1 MLSTVV
7 LLNSVPF
14 PLTSAFCSSVPVIV
28 PDLFVSTL
36 TKPTDSSPRYP
47 AYVIHL
53 FVVVKIFTFQSS
65 SSVGPLLA
73 CLVGVGLV
81 CEAWTSTSWSD
92 GTTQA
97 THVLARSVSEE
108 YDFQR
113 WRQCNCGISGVGLM
127 DGQLV
132 CAGNNGGNWARP
144 FSSGRCWLTTNGSG
158 LDQLPLT
165 SSFLSGD
172 KTVPASVYG
181 EDDTYLFGH
190 RPTELFTWI
199 VGPEKIS
206 VGGGLLLLYY

>member
-36 TKPTDSSPRYP
+36 TKPTDSSPTRCT

-92 GTTQA
+92 GTTKT
-97 THVLARSVSEE
+97 THVLLTLYQKSTTSKE
-108 YDFQR
+108 R
-113 WRQCNCGISGVGLM
+113 WRQCNCGVSGVGLM
-127 DGQLV
+127 DGQL
-132 CAGNNGGNWARP
+132 
-144 FSSGRCWLTTNGSG
+144 S
-158 LDQLPLT
+158 
-165 SSFLSGD
+165 
-172 KTVPASVYG
+172 VPATTEAIG
-181 EDDTYLFGH
+181 RGLFLQGAADSQQLAAAWTTCH
-190 RPTELFTWI
+190 WRRRSL
-199 VGPEKIS
+199 PEIKPSQPRHTVKTTQICLGIIRLS
-206 VGGGLLLLYY
+206 NLHESWDQRKLVSFEV

>member
-36 TKPTDSSPRYP
+36 TKPTDSSPRYT
-47 AYVIHL
+47 AYVIHF

-92 GTTQA
+92 GTTKT
-97 THVLARSVSEE
+97 THVLLTLYQKSTTSKE
-108 YDFQR
+108 R
-113 WRQCNCGISGVGLM
+113 WRQCNCGVSGVGLM
-127 DGQLV
+127 DGQL
-132 CAGNNGGNWARP
+132 
-144 FSSGRCWLTTNGSG
+144 S
-158 LDQLPLT
+158 
-165 SSFLSGD
+165 
-172 KTVPASVYG
+172 VPATTEATG
-181 EDDTYLFGH
+181 RGLFLQGAADSQQLAAAWTSCH
-190 RPTELFTWI
+190 WRRRSL
-199 VGPEKIS
+199 PEIKPSQPRHTVKTTQICLGIIWFS
-206 VGGGLLLLYY
+206 NLHESWDQRKLVSLEV

>member
-36 TKPTDSSPRYP
+36 TKPTDLSPRYT

-92 GTTQA
+92 GTTKT
-97 THVLARSVSEE
+97 THVLLTLYQKSTTSKE
-108 YDFQR
+108 R

-132 CAGNNGGNWARP
+132 CAGNKGGNWARP
-144 FSSGRCWLTTNGSG
+144 FSSGRCWLTTTGSG

-165 SSFLSGD
+165 SSFLAGD
-172 KTVPASVYG
+172 KTVPASAYG
-181 EDDTYLFGH
+181 EDDTDLFGH
-190 RPTELFTWI
+190 HPIE
-199 VGPEKIS
+199 
-206 VGGGLLLLYY
+206 